1 MECVEAKESASPHT
15 RTMLRDS
22 FNGCSRDLT
31 DRSSRRRA
39 SDITFALS
47 LHTPDKPNTHTHNPT
62 CGRRKKLQH
71 TVIQW
76 NWHRPMSED
85 PVEAMPAREDCCTCM
100 LPRPVCDRVHSSYL
114 FSVLLLAT
122 ARDCRANSP
131 SAFASFA
138 FSAMTSLRASCS
150 ADADA
155 STSPKARLALTHI
168 DGGKGE

>member
-1 MECVEAKESASPHT
+1 MGAAVTLRTEAAVAERPT
-15 RTMLRDS
+15 LP
-22 FNGCSRDLT
+22 
-31 DRSSRRRA
+31 
-39 SDITFALS
+39 
-47 LHTPDKPNTHTHNPT
+47 LHFHCTPQTNPTHTHNPT
-62 CGRRKKLQH
+62 CGWRKKLQH

-76 NWHRPMSED
+76 DRHRPMSED

-168 DGGKGE
+168 DGVKRGVTRVQK